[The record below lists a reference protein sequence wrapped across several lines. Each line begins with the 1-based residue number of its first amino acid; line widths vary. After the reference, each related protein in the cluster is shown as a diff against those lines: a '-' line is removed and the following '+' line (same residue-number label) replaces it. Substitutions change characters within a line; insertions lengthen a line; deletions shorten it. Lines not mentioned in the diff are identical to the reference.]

1 MMTES
6 YAAIGVFAVFAI
18 SACIL
23 ATACWI
29 VFTSI
34 RDWVRAKHGLVDA
47 TESLLKTQKALIEAH
62 NRLNARVTAIENDL
76 RGDAE

>member
-1 MMTES
+1 MTES
-6 YAAIGVFAVFAI
+6 YAAIGVFTVFAI

-23 ATACWI
+23 AVSCWM
-29 VFTSI
+29 VYTSI
-34 RDWVRAKHGLVDA
+34 RDWIRAKHRMVDA
-47 TESLLKTQKALIEAH
+47 TDHMLKTQKALIEAH